1 MRVQLFTGKGGVG
14 KTTLAAAAATALA
27 AAGGKVLVVSTD
39 QAHSLGDVLDA
50 ELGAEP
56 VEVVSG
62 LYASH
67 VDSRAL
73 VDRAWVGLRQHLH
86 TVMAASG
93 VDEVAAEELT
103 VLPGVEELLALLEVA
118 DLARGGPWETVL
130 VDCAPT
136 AETLR
141 LLALPEAVA
150 GYLERLFPAHRRVV
164 RGVLAGMAGGRSTLA
179 GWDAAADAVSRLI
192 ERAAALRALLADQE
206 VTGVRLVLTPQRV
219 VLAETRRTL
228 TALALLGIRVDGL
241 LVNRLVP
248 APPAAGT
255 GPALR
260 WLRARRA
267 EQDAV
272 LAELSDCGLPVHPV
286 GYREAEPVGL
296 AALAELGSE
305 LGSEVGSGL
314 FEDGSGRTT
323 PLGTVRR
330 LRGSGR
336 DPDGEFELTIALPL
350 ASATTV
356 DLARVGDELAV
367 TVDGRR
373 RLLELPSVLRRC
385 EVVGARRGQDG
396 LRVTFRPD
404 PQAWLQ

>member
-27 AAGGKVLVVSTD
+27 TAGGKVLVVSTD
-39 QAHSLGDVLDA
+39 RAHSLGDVLDTQ
-50 ELGAEP
+50 LGAEP
-56 VEVVSG
+56 LEVTRG
-62 LYASH
+62 LYAAH

-73 VDRAWVGLRQHLH
+73 VDSAWVGLRQHLH

-150 GYLERLFPAHRRVV
+150 AYLERLFPAHRRVV
-164 RGVLAGMAGGRSTLA
+164 RGVLAGLAGGRSTLA

-286 GYREAEPVGL
+286 GYCDAEPVGL
-296 AALAELGSE
+296 AALAE

-314 FEDGSGRTT
+314 FEDGSGRHT

-330 LRGSGR
+330 VRGSGR
-336 DPDGEFELTIALPL
+336 DLDGEFELTIALPL
-350 ASATTV
+350 AAATPV
-356 DLARVGDELAV
+356 DLVRVGDELAV

-373 RLLELPSVLRRC
+373 RLLELPPVLRHC

-404 PQAWLQ
+404 PQAWLR